1 MIDQINKGFETAN
14 IDYHIAK
21 RSLTGWE
28 DECGD
33 TGFVVVYDNQ
43 CFLVLLD
50 VLGHG
55 KEAYNVALVA
65 EKYLSE
71 HYRMGL
77 IEMMNGLHEHLKG
90 TRGAVAA
97 LCLINLNDGGLCYA
111 GIGNINTRVMGYKN
125 FLLMPQEGIVGYMIR
140 SPKERQFKLCYG
152 DTLILTSDGVR
163 EHINFE
169 DYPELLKR
177 PAKKIANEMINLF
190 GKGNDDSSCIVLRY
204 GV

>member
-1 MIDQINKGFETAN
+1 MVHQVNEEFKNVKIDF
-14 IDYHIAK
+14 HIVK

-33 TGFVVVYDNQ
+33 TGISVVSDNQ
-43 CFLVLLD
+43 CFVALVD

-55 KEAYNVALVA
+55 KEAYDVALIA

-97 LCLINLNDGGLCYA
+97 LCRINLNDGVLLYS
-111 GIGNINTRVMGYKN
+111 GIGNINTRVLGSQN
-125 FLLMPQEGIVGYMIR
+125 LILMPRDGIIGYMSG
-140 SPKERQFKLCYG
+140 SPKESQLKLYSG
-152 DTLILTSDGVR
+152 DTLILTSDGVK

-169 DYPELLKR
+169 CYPELLNGS
-177 PAKKIANEMINLF
+177 AKEIANNIVELF
-190 GKGNDDSSCIVLRY
+190 AKGNDDSSCIVLRY
-204 GV
+204 GI